1 MNARHLDSF
10 IDDLVAGRRPRSFQ
24 ADAEDAEI
32 VRAAIALRAGR
43 PGDLAPEESFITSLH
58 NELSELSDQT
68 HTTIDATTR
77 WHRGRTA
84 LFGVAAAL
92 AVLGGAIAVTDV
104 STQGP
109 SQQASSQV
117 PLGQALRAAT
127 FESTTGRVMGQIV
140 VYHGHPSWVFM
151 NVEVPHASGVM
162 RCELHLANGVVVAA
176 GTVHLHQGK
185 GEIAKTIR
193 IDAGQLR
200 LATLKGP
207 NGEVLATALFA

>member
-1 MNARHLDSF
+1 MNTRHLGSF
-10 IDDLVAGRRPRSFQ
+10 IDDLVVGRRPRSFQ

-32 VRAAIALRAGR
+32 VRAAIALRAAR

-58 NELSELSDQT
+58 NELSELSEQT
-68 HTTIDATTR
+68 HTTIDSTTR
-77 WHRGRTA
+77 RRRGRTA

-92 AVLGGAIAVTDV
+92 AVLGGAIAVTDA
-104 STQGP
+104 STQG
-109 SQQASSQV
+109 SNQQASVHV
-117 PLGQALRAAT
+117 PQEQALRTAT

-151 NVEVPHASGVM
+151 NVEAPYASGLM

-176 GTVHLHQGK
+176 ATVHLHQGK
-185 GEIAKTIR
+185 GEIAKTIQ

-200 LATLKGP
+200 QATLTAP
-207 NGEVLATALFA
+207 TGEVLATASFA

>member
-1 MNARHLDSF
+1 MNTRHLGSF
-10 IDDLVAGRRPRSFQ
+10 IDDLVVGRRPRSFQ

-32 VRAAIALRAGR
+32 VRAAIALRAAR

-68 HTTIDATTR
+68 HTTIVATTR
-77 WHRGRTA
+77 WRRGRTA

-92 AVLGGAIAVTDV
+92 AVVGGAIGITHV
-104 STQGP
+104 STQGA
-109 SQQASSQV
+109 SQQASMRV
-117 PLGQALRAAT
+117 PQGQALRTAT

-151 NVEVPHASGVM
+151 NVEVPHASGFM

-185 GEIAKTIR
+185 GEIAKTIQ
-193 IDAGQLR
+193 IGAGQLR
-200 LATLKGP
+200 QATLTGP
-207 NGEVLATALFA
+207 TGAVLATASFA